1 MESGWGRGVQ
11 NGSFT
16 QLATLQGRARGS
28 SGGGPCHVTFTEL
41 QLSGFTVPTP
51 HIALKTRI
59 ARHYL
64 PPLWCLVPAHPTHSP
79 SLTAVAPPPPATVCA
94 ASTDDVG
101 EGRTPLF
108 RLVGASFVGDSRC
121 SLRWVCLRS
130 VSPIWA
136 YTPLP
141 LDGWSVRRERI
152 CDFLITPSEKFQF
165 LSGYDF

>member
-1 MESGWGRGVQ
+1 VGTWGAKRVVHPAGYATRPRPRVIWWRAL
-11 NGSFT
+11 SRDFYRAPT
-16 QLATLQGRARGS
+16 FRLHSADTAHRLKDAYSATLSATS
-28 SGGGPCHVTFTEL
+28 V
-41 QLSGFTVPTP
+41 
-51 HIALKTRI
+51 
-59 ARHYL
+59 
-64 PPLWCLVPAHPTHSP
+64 VPAHPTHSP

-152 CDFLITPSEKFQF
+152 RDFLITPSEKFQF